1 MSDTLRTLPALAAG
15 YITEH
20 GWTQGTEEDSLGR
33 DILPNPVF
41 PTAESRRRATPPRCI
56 HCAMHVATQ
65 GHDHQ
70 CTRPQQPRKEN
81 GR

>member
-1 MSDTLRTLPALAAG
+1 MTK
-15 YITEH
+15 
-20 GWTQGTEEDSLGR
+20 
-33 DILPNPVF
+33 ILPNTVF
-41 PTAESRRRATPPRCI
+41 PTAESRRRANPPRCI

-65 GHDHQ
+65 GHDPQ